1 MTNCSSCGQKLL
13 IKKDSEYV
21 ICSHCR
27 STIVIDK
34 DLCQELE
41 DSIDLSPEEL
51 YLLLEDGNN
60 YNPYLIPENL
70 YNFIKENYEKLLK
83 ERKKE
88 KYDEKNPLLFSGD
101 EHLFHVVK
109 QNEMN
114 ITQKYINSNY
124 KK

>member
-1 MTNCSSCGQKLL
+1 MTNCSSCGKKLL
-13 IKKDSEYV
+13 IKKDSQYV

-83 ERKKE
+83 ERKKV

>member
-83 ERKKE
+83 ERKKS
-88 KYDEKNPLLFSGD
+88 KYDEKNPLLYSGD

>member
-83 ERKKE
+83 ERKKY
-88 KYDEKNPLLFSGD
+88 KYDEKNPLLYSGD

>member
-1 MTNCSSCGQKLL
+1 MTNCSSCGKKLL

-41 DSIDLSPEEL
+41 DSIDLSPGEL

-101 EHLFHVVK
+101 EHLFHVIK

-114 ITQKYINSNY
+114 ITQKYISNY

>member
-1 MTNCSSCGQKLL
+1 MTNCSSCGKKLL

>member
-1 MTNCSSCGQKLL
+1 MTNCSSCGKKLL

-83 ERKKE
+83 ERKKV

-114 ITQKYINSNY
+114 IKQKYINSNY

>member
-1 MTNCSSCGQKLL
+1 MTNCSSCGKKLL

-51 YLLLEDGNN
+51 YLLLENGNN

-88 KYDEKNPLLFSGD
+88 KYDEKILYYI
-101 EHLFHVVK
+101 V
-109 QNEMN
+109 EMN
-114 ITQKYINSNY
+114 ICFMLLNKM
-124 KK
+124 K

>member
-1 MTNCSSCGQKLL
+1 MTNCSSCGKKLL

-41 DSIDLSPEEL
+41 DSIDLSPGEL